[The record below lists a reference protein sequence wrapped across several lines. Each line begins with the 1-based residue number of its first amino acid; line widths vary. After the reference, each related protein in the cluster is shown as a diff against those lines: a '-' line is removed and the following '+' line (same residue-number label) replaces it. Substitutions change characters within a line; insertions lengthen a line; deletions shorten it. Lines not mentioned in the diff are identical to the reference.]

1 MANIIYFEAT
11 GVWGGE
17 RKEVRLNDKMN
28 FLVGINGS
36 GKTTILKIIH
46 AISAIDIQ
54 AISKLPFSSA
64 FILLNDTTKI
74 SVGKDRGTIE
84 LSISDTESFFSY
96 DFDMEDHDFI
106 NNKKIESIKEVVT
119 NKLNVKFLSINRK
132 DSFDTYDY
140 NPFGEREEQAP
151 VDIKLDEISARIVSE
166 FSKMSQRFN
175 SIATRF
181 QKNIFFK
188 MLDIPSENEISIY
201 KDEVDINSEKMA
213 ISEIMS
219 FFINKNSKSD
229 SMSKVDKYY
238 SRLSESIKKM
248 QSGIKTP
255 GNNPD
260 VSDFSIV
267 FNAWRTKSLIG
278 DYEQLKASKK
288 KIFHRQEVFLNVINS
303 FFPHNKKIIFSK
315 DNQLEIQIDNR
326 SHSLEILSSG
336 EKQMIILL
344 GECFLIDDSEAVYI
358 ADEPELSL
366 HVKWQ
371 DKIVDALVSLN
382 PNAQYIFATHS
393 PDIVGRRKESLIRI
407 R

>member
-1 MANIIYFEAT
+1 MAKIIYFEAT
-11 GVWGGE
+11 GVWEGE
-17 RKEVRLNDKMN
+17 RKEVRLNDKIN
-28 FLVGINGS
+28 FLVGTNGS
-36 GKTTILKIIH
+36 GKTTILRIIH
-46 AISAIDIQ
+46 AMSMVDIQ
-54 AISKLPFSSA
+54 EISNLPFNNA
-64 FILLNDTTKI
+64 FISLDDTTKI
-74 SVGKDRGTIE
+74 AVSKDRGTIE
-84 LSISDTESFFSY
+84 FSVSDMKNNFSY
-96 DFDMEDHDFI
+96 YFDMEDHDFI
-106 NNKKIESIKEVVT
+106 NGKKTESIKEIIAK
-119 NKLNVKFLSINRK
+119 NLSVKFLSINRK
-132 DSFDTYDY
+132 DSFDAYDY
-140 NPFGEREEQAP
+140 NQFNERKEQAP

-188 MLDIPSENEISIY
+188 MLDIPSESEISIY
-201 KDEVDINSEKMA
+201 KDEVDISSEKMA

-219 FFINKNSKSD
+219 FFINKSSKSD

-238 SRLSESIKKM
+238 SRLSESIQKM
-248 QSGIKTP
+248 QREIKKP
-255 GNNPD
+255 EDNPD
-260 VSDFSIV
+260 ISDFSIV

-288 KIFHRQEVFLNVINS
+288 KIFHRQEVFLDVINS
-303 FFPHNKKIIFSK
+303 FFPQNKRIVFSK
-315 DNQLEIQIDNR
+315 DNQLEIQIDNKN
-326 SHSLEILSSG
+326 HSLDILSSG

-344 GECFLIDDSEAVYI
+344 GECFLIDNSEAIYI